1 MSKVIQIDKI
11 EDTSLWKQ
19 LNKQNTT
26 LAGNLVGICNEAA
39 ERMKAMSAYAPQ
51 YTLHDE
57 THLLRTTE
65 LMSYVL
71 GGTKLNTVELALL
84 ILSAFFH
91 DQGMVPTQ
99 KKYETIQGDSDFQL
113 FKDKW
118 LVEYPN
124 HKQIEKQL
132 GSHVFS
138 GKERTRLA
146 KRLVEL
152 DNTMLTD
159 YLRSSHAQRSADY
172 VRSQYGDDKRLEI
185 HKINLSR
192 FVALLC
198 KSHSLPVSN
207 LDARHNFR
215 FDEQIGTCSVNM
227 TYLAVVLRL
236 ADILDLDRDR
246 TPESL
251 FKSIHFT
258 SEVSL
263 IEWEKH
269 RSIQGWDISTDRIR
283 FTMRSKHPV
292 YEATARKF
300 MDLIDAELSD
310 CHELCKIQPQG
321 FKHYQLEL
329 PIKVD
334 RSRIEPLD
342 NAYRYHDLE
351 FHLSRDEIVRLLMT
365 DKLYG
370 HPHLCIRELLQNAL
384 DALRYRKA
392 LFSSAGNQWKDGRI
406 ELKHSADKNGYEVI
420 ECVDN
425 GSGMDENILTNY
437 FTKVGR
443 SFYRSPEFERERAK
457 FRDAGNDF
465 DPCSSFG
472 IGFMSCFML
481 GDRITIETR
490 RDYGPGKKYG
500 QPLVVEMHGLGG
512 LMVIRDGK
520 PDQPIG
526 TKVTIFSRKKPAFL
540 DFWTDKVRLVTVL
553 KGYALA
559 TEFPIRGICTI
570 SEISDE
576 VIIPP
581 QPEPIPT
588 FLEDAGIKKLLTIEQ
603 KFVEIDE
610 NLGGEI
616 RESFLLDEDQIPCL
630 ANDEAKWCAR
640 CQGTNKCWALHVAKD
655 GKIVNNDTSYDSPV
669 CVDGILVAGPPGRAS
684 IRKNIRGLL
693 GHRNSGIYGNG
704 SALVD
709 ARGTLQPELTPGRI
723 PPDHLLTNRPPH
735 WQRLDDKVMEAVG
748 RMWEKVLHY
757 LNTGLSQEDFWK
769 LALVYRT
776 QVTCIRHQSLWDTL
790 PVSLVAKDGEC
801 NWCKVRELGDLSIVV
816 YDVKGFELHDVN
828 EQRVRPSPSLEE
840 WEKDGTNHPSL
851 HWCMNTATLLM
862 CSAQIRENSVVL
874 TPGVPVEPNDMLAQY
889 MVKGSGPWV
898 DMFLLDYVGT
908 AKDALAIETPF
919 PSANRMHPLTKICHN
934 SRYFS
939 EKSDLETF
947 AIAFVPC
954 ISKTVSSQK
963 ETPSLKMPRYW
974 HKRVA
979 YLYFEVDWARYDN
992 NLKPPYKIWTSE
1004 KGWTEIGESDLA
1016 CWRDSRND

>member
-19 LNKQNTT
+19 LNKKNKT

-39 ERMKAMSAYAPQ
+39 DRMKAMSAYAPQ

-91 DQGMVPTQ
+91 DQGMVLTQ
-99 KKYETIQGDSDFQL
+99 KEYETIQSDSDFQL
-113 FKDKW
+113 FKDNW

-132 GSHVFS
+132 GSHVVS

-152 DNTMLTD
+152 DNAMLTD
-159 YLRSSHAQRSADY
+159 YLRSSHAEKSAEY

-185 HKINLSR
+185 YKINLSQ
-192 FVALLC
+192 FIALLC
-198 KSHSLPVSN
+198 KSHTLPVSN
-207 LDARHNFR
+207 LDERHNFR

-227 TYLAVVLRL
+227 AYLAVVLRL

-269 RSIQGWDISTDRIR
+269 RSIQGWNISTDRIR
-283 FTMRSKHPV
+283 FTMKSKHPV
-292 YEATARKF
+292 YEATSRNF

-310 CHELCKIQPQG
+310 CHELCNMQPQG
-321 FKHYQLEL
+321 YEHYQLEL

-351 FHLSRDEIVRLLMT
+351 FHLSIDEVVHLLMT
-365 DKLYG
+365 ENLYG
-370 HPHLCIRELLQNAL
+370 HPHLCIRELLQNGL
-384 DALRYRKA
+384 DALRYRNA
-392 LFSSAGNQWKDGRI
+392 LFLSAGTQWNDGKV
-406 ELKHSADKNGYEVI
+406 ELKHSIDKNGYEIVQ
-420 ECVDN
+420 CVDN

-457 FRDAGNDF
+457 FRDEGHDF
-465 DPCSSFG
+465 DPCSTFG

-490 RDYGPGKKYG
+490 RDYGYGKDWG
-500 QPLVVEMHGLGG
+500 PPLVVEMHGLSG
-512 LMVIRDGK
+512 LLVIREGQS
-520 PDQPIG
+520 DQPIG

-540 DFWTDKVRLVTVL
+540 DFWTDQIKLVTVL

-559 TEFPIRGICTI
+559 TEFPIQGKCTI
-570 SEISDE
+570 SEILDE

-581 QPEPIPT
+581 QPDKIPT
-588 FLEDAGIKKLLTIEQ
+588 LLEDARIKKILTIEQ
-603 KFVEIDE
+603 KFEEIDE

-616 RESFLLDEDQIPCL
+616 RESLLLDEDQTPCL
-630 ANDEAKWCAR
+630 ANDEAKWRAR
-640 CQGTNKCWALHVAKD
+640 CQGNNKCWALHLAKN
-655 GKIVNNDTSYDSPV
+655 GKIINYDTSYDSPV

-684 IRKNIRGLL
+684 FSENIKGKL
-693 GHRNSGIYGNG
+693 GSHNSGIYGNK
-704 SALVD
+704 SMLVD
-709 ARGTLQPELTPGRI
+709 ARGTLKPELTPGRI
-723 PPDHLLTNRPPH
+723 RPHYFISNPPPR
-735 WQRLDDKVMEAVG
+735 WRRLDDKVREAMG
-748 RMWEKVLHY
+748 RIWDKILNY
-757 LNTGLSQEDFWK
+757 LNKGLSHEDFWK
-769 LALVYRT
+769 LALVYRI
-776 QVTCIRHQSLWDTL
+776 QLTCIRHQSLWDTL
-790 PVSLVAKDGEC
+790 PVSLVAKNGDS
-801 NWCKVRELGDLSIVV
+801 NWCKIRELGDLSIVR
-816 YDVKGFELHDVN
+816 YDVKSFELHDVN
-828 EQRVRPSPSLEE
+828 ERRVHPSPSLEK
-840 WEKDGTNHPSL
+840 WEKEGSNHPYL
-851 HWCMNTATLLM
+851 HWLMNTVALLM

-874 TPGVPVEPNDMLAQY
+874 TPFLPMQPYDMLAQY
-889 MVKGSGPWV
+889 IVKNVGMGV
-898 DMFLLDYVGT
+898 NILLLAYLGT
-908 AKDALAIETPF
+908 AKDALAIEMPF
-919 PSANRMHPLTKICHN
+919 PSANRIHPLTKVYHD
-934 SRYFS
+934 SRYLS

-947 AIAFVPC
+947 ARAFVPC

-963 ETPSLKMPRYW
+963 ETPSLKMPKYW
-974 HKRVA
+974 HKRIA

-992 NLKPPYKIWTSE
+992 KLKPPYKIWTSE
-1004 KGWTEIGESDLA
+1004 KGWSEIRESDLEF
-1016 CWRDSRND
+1016 WRNSRNY